1 MRARVRA
8 WTAVPTWA
16 KPAVGGVVVAALGT
30 PFPAVLGI
38 GYATLSNALLGN
50 VALTT
55 MASLSVVKLAATVAS
70 YGFGLSGGIFAP
82 SLYVGGMLGGAL
94 GASLHPWVPQNPNIV
109 GSFALVGMGALFAGA
124 IRAPITSILIIFE
137 MTGDYA
143 IILPLMIANMI
154 SYTLASYWQ
163 PVPIYEALLEQDGL
177 HAGDHDVAVFRRTA
191 IDRAMTR
198 RVVTAAPHEPVD
210 AVLRRLDELG
220 RGYEHRCGDGAPR
233 GDHLRRSDARCRAAE
248 DGAARDTPAAG
259 RHARR
264 ISRTGRDRH
273 AARHLG
279 LRAIGAA
286 PDQYCVITTRLRPSA
301 RRCGVA

>member
-1 MRARVRA
+1 
-8 WTAVPTWA
+8 
-16 KPAVGGVVVAALGT
+16 
-30 PFPAVLGI
+30 
-38 GYATLSNALLGN
+38 
-50 VALTT
+50 

-109 GSFALVGMGALFAGA
+109 GSFALVGMGAFFAGA

-154 SYTLASYWQ
+154 SYMLASYWQ

-220 RGYEHRCGDGAPR
+220 VNAFPVVDDAGALVGIVSR
-233 GDHLRRSDARCRAAE
+233 KDLIRES
-248 DGAARDTPAAG
+248 AAG
-259 RHARR
+259 TNTDAVMARR
-264 ISRTGRDRH
+264 VATIFADQTLDAALLRMGRHGIRQLPVVTRGESRALVGIVTLRDIS
-273 AARHLG
+273 AYARS
-279 LRAIGAA
+279 A
-286 PDQYCVITTRLRPSA
+286 QRPTNTA
-301 RRCGVA
+301 